1 MNNLPLVSINILNY
15 NNKKTIN
22 KAIESAVE
30 QIYPRV
36 EILIIDNNSND
47 GSCAIIEKK
56 ISEWEKHRKKLL
68 EEKYPSE
75 NYSVK
80 IKLIKNSENVGF
92 APGHNQAIRECYGDF
107 ILCLNSDA
115 ILTPNYLE
123 QALKSFDDKK
133 VGAIQGK
140 LLRYDFEKNEIKKDL
155 ESGKNLI
162 DTIGLTMLK
171 NRRII
176 AQAQGESDC
185 GQYEEEKEIF
195 GADGAVPIYRRAAL
209 EDIKLPIISQRFI
222 KLKVHKVKSEKPS
235 SKAEK
240 FQVPSSPSTAD
251 QPKDDKLQDFEF
263 FDEDFFLYKEDVD
276 LAWRLRLYGWKTIY
290 QPKAIAY
297 HGRGAG
303 DSAAT
308 TYFKI
313 IEERRKI
320 SQKPKY
326 YSFKNQRLMQIKN
339 EMPLLLLI
347 DLPYF
352 LFKEI
357 GSWIYVIIFE
367 HYTIKAIKELFFQ
380 MPMAFKKRKIIM
392 KKRRVGWKEMRK
404 WFI

>member
-15 NNKKTIN
+15 NDKKTIS
-22 KAIESAVE
+22 KAIGSAVE

-36 EILIIDNNSND
+36 EILIIDNNSTD
-47 GSCAIIEKK
+47 GSCEIISRK
-56 ISEWEKHRKKLL
+56 ISEWKECRKKLL
-68 EEKYPSE
+68 EEKYPNE
-75 NYSVK
+75 NYPIR

-115 ILTPNYLE
+115 ILTSNYLE

-133 VGAIQGK
+133 VGAVQGK
-140 LLRYDFEKNEIKKDL
+140 LLRYDFAKEEIKKDL
-155 ESGKNLI
+155 KNEKNII
-162 DTIGLTMLK
+162 DTIGLTILK

-176 AQAQGESDC
+176 AQAQGEQDC
-185 GQYEEEKEIF
+185 EQYEKEKEIF

-209 EDIKLPIISQRFI
+209 EDIKLPMTNAARLRFASADAQFSNQI
-222 KLKVHKVKSEKPS
+222 KDLKKI
-235 SKAEK
+235 
-240 FQVPSSPSTAD
+240 D
-251 QPKDDKLQDFEF
+251 EF

-308 TYFKI
+308 TYFRI

-367 HYTIKAIKELFFQ
+367 HYTIKAIGELFSQ
-380 MPMAFKKRKIIM
+380 APMAFKKRKIIM
-392 KKRRVGWKEMRK
+392 KKRRVTWREMRK
-404 WFI
+404 WFV

>member
-1 MNNLPLVSINILNY
+1 MNNLPFISINILNY
-15 NNKKTIN
+15 NDKKTIN
-22 KAIESAVE
+22 KAIESAVR

-36 EILIIDNNSND
+36 EILIIDNNSTD
-47 GSCAIIEKK
+47 GSCEIIERK
-56 ISEWEKHRKKLL
+56 ISEWEKYRKELL
-68 EEKYPSE
+68 EEKYPNE
-75 NYSVK
+75 NYSAK

-92 APGHNQAIRECYGDF
+92 APGHNQAIRECQGDF

-123 QALKSFDDKK
+123 QALKPFDDKK
-133 VGAIQGK
+133 VGAVQGK
-140 LLRYDFEKNEIKKDL
+140 LLRYDFKKNEIKKDL
-155 ESGKNLI
+155 ENKKNII
-162 DTIGLTMLK
+162 DTIGLAMLK

-176 AQAQGESDC
+176 AQAQGEPDE
-185 GQYEEEKEIF
+185 GQYEKEKEIF

-209 EDIKLPIISQRFI
+209 EDVRLPMIS
-222 KLKVHKVKSEKPS
+222 L
-235 SKAEK
+235 SKKKNPPQSPFTKGEK
-240 FQVPSSPSTAD
+240 FVPPFA
-251 QPKDDKLQDFEF
+251 KGARGIFEF

-290 QPKAIAY
+290 QPKAVAY

-303 DSAAT
+303 DSAAK
-308 TYFKI
+308 TYGKI

-320 SQKPKY
+320 SERAKY

-339 EMPLLLLI
+339 EIPLLLLI

-367 HYTIKAIKELFFQ
+367 HYTIKAVGELFSQ
-380 MPMAFKKRKIIM
+380 APMAFKKRKIIM

-404 WFI
+404 WFV

>member
-15 NNKKTIN
+15 NDKKTVN
-22 KAIESAVE
+22 KAIESAVG

-36 EILIIDNNSND
+36 EILIIDNNSTD
-47 GSCAIIEKK
+47 GSCEIIKQK
-56 ISEWEKHRKKLL
+56 INQWEKYRKEMLK
-68 EEKYPSE
+68 EKYPDE
-75 NYSVK
+75 NYSVR

-92 APGHNQAIRECYGDF
+92 APGHNQAIRKCQGYF

-115 ILTPNYLE
+115 VLTPNYLK
-123 QALKSFDDKK
+123 QVLKSFDDKK
-133 VGAIQGK
+133 VGAVQGK
-140 LLRYDFEKNEIKKDL
+140 LLRYDFKKKEVKKNSEGRKI
-155 ESGKNLI
+155 I
-162 DTIGLTMLK
+162 DTIGLAMLK

-176 AQAQGESDC
+176 AQAQGELDN
-185 GQYEEEKEIF
+185 GQYEKEKEIF
-195 GADGAVPIYRRAAL
+195 GADGAVPIYRRMAL
-209 EDIKLPIISQRFI
+209 EDIKLPKISRKFI
-222 KLKVHKVKSEKPS
+222 KSKIYKVKGQKLSA
-235 SKAEK
+235 KAEK
-240 FQVPSSPSTAD
+240 FQVSSY
-251 QPKDDKLQDFEF
+251 KLQDFEF

-290 QPKAIAY
+290 QPKAIAC

-303 DSAAT
+303 DSTAT
-308 TYFKI
+308 TYGKI

-320 SQKPKY
+320 SKRAKY

-380 MPMAFKKRKIIM
+380 IPTAFKKRKIIM
-392 KKRRVGWKEMRK
+392 KKRRVSWRKMRK
-404 WFI
+404 WFV

>member
-1 MNNLPLVSINILNY
+1 MNNLPFVSINILNY
-15 NNKKTIN
+15 NDKKTIN
-22 KAIESAVE
+22 KAIESAVG

-47 GSCAIIEKK
+47 GSCATIEQR
-56 ISEWEKHRKKLL
+56 ISEWKEQRKKLL
-68 EEKYPSE
+68 EEKYPNE

-80 IKLIKNSENVGF
+80 IKLIKNSENIGF

-155 ESGKNLI
+155 ESKKNII
-162 DTIGLTMLK
+162 DTTGLTMLK

-176 AQAQGESDC
+176 AQAQGEQDC

-209 EDIKLPIISQRFI
+209 EDVKLPMTNAARLRFASANAQFSNQI
-222 KLKVHKVKSEKPS
+222 KDLKKIG
-235 SKAEK
+235 
-240 FQVPSSPSTAD
+240 
-251 QPKDDKLQDFEF
+251 EF

-308 TYFKI
+308 TYRRI

-347 DLPYF
+347 NLPYF

-367 HYTIKAIKELFFQ
+367 RYTIKAIKELFSQ
-380 MPMAFKKRKIIM
+380 TPMAFKKRKIIM

-404 WFI
+404 WFE

>member
-1 MNNLPLVSINILNY
+1 MNNIPLVSINILNY
-15 NNKKTIN
+15 NDKKTIN

-36 EILIIDNNSND
+36 EILIIDNNSTD
-47 GSCAIIEKK
+47 GSCEIIEQK

-75 NYSVK
+75 KYPVK
-80 IKLIKNSENVGF
+80 IELIKNSENVGF
-92 APGHNQAIRECYGDF
+92 APGHNQAIRKCYGDL

-123 QALKSFDDKK
+123 QALKSFDDEK
-133 VGAIQGK
+133 VGAVQGK
-140 LLRYDFEKNEIKKDL
+140 LLRYDFEKEEIKKDL
-155 ESGKNLI
+155 KSKKNII
-162 DTIGLTMLK
+162 DTIGLVMLK

-176 AQAQGESDC
+176 AQAQGEQDE
-185 GQYEEEKEIF
+185 GQYEKEKEIF
-195 GADGAVPIYRRAAL
+195 GADGAVPIYRRTAL
-209 EDIKLPIISQRFI
+209 EDVKLPMANAARLRFASADAQFSNQI
-222 KLKVHKVKSEKPS
+222 K
-235 SKAEK
+235 
-240 FQVPSSPSTAD
+240 
-251 QPKDDKLQDFEF
+251 DFKKIGEYF
-263 FDEDFFLYKEDVD
+263 EEDFFMYKEDVD
-276 LAWRLRLYGWKTIY
+276 LAWRMRLYGWKTIY

-308 TYFKI
+308 TYFRI

-320 SQKPKY
+320 SEFAKY

-380 MPMAFKKRKIIM
+380 APMAFKKRKIIT
-392 KKRRVGWKEMRK
+392 KKRRIGWREMRK
-404 WFI
+404 WFV

>member
-1 MNNLPLVSINILNY
+1 MAIPLVSINILNY
-15 NNKKTIN
+15 NDKKTIN
-22 KAIESAVE
+22 KAIGSAVE

-36 EILIIDNNSND
+36 EILIIDNNSTD
-47 GSCAIIEKK
+47 GSCAIISRK
-56 ISEWEKHRKKLL
+56 ISEWEEHRKKIL
-68 EEKYPSE
+68 EEKYPNE
-75 NYSVK
+75 NYSVR
-80 IKLIKNSENVGF
+80 IKLIKNSENIGF
-92 APGHNQAIRECYGDF
+92 APGHNQAIRECRGDF

-123 QALKSFDDKK
+123 QALKSFDDEK
-133 VGAIQGK
+133 VSAVQGK

-155 ESGKNLI
+155 KSKKNII
-162 DTIGLTMLK
+162 DTIGLVMLK

-176 AQAQGESDC
+176 AQAQGEQDY
-185 GQYEEEKEIF
+185 GQYEKEKEIF
-195 GADGAVPIYRRAAL
+195 GADGAVPIYRRTAL
-209 EDIKLPIISQRFI
+209 EDVKMPMILPP
-222 KLKVHKVKSEKPS
+222 LNLPLVKGEKN
-235 SKAEK
+235 KIG
-240 FQVPSSPSTAD
+240 
-251 QPKDDKLQDFEF
+251 EF

-308 TYFKI
+308 TYRRI

-347 DLPYF
+347 DSPYF

-367 HYTIKAIKELFFQ
+367 HYTIKAIKELFSQ

-392 KKRRVGWKEMRK
+392 KKRRVTWKEMRK
-404 WFI
+404 WFV

>member
-1 MNNLPLVSINILNY
+1 MTIPLVSINILNY
-15 NNKKTIN
+15 NDKKTIN
-22 KAIESAVE
+22 KAIESAAG

-36 EILIIDNNSND
+36 EILIIDNNSTD

-56 ISEWEKHRKKLL
+56 LDDWKKQRRKLL
-68 EEKYPSE
+68 EKKYPDE

-92 APGHNQAIRECYGDF
+92 APGHNQAIQECQGDF

-123 QALKSFDDKK
+123 RALKSFDDKK
-133 VGAIQGK
+133 VGAVQGK
-140 LLRYDFEKNEIKKDL
+140 LLRYDFEKEEIKKDL
-155 ESGKNLI
+155 KSKKNII
-162 DTIGLTMLK
+162 DTIGLIMLK

-176 AQAQGESDC
+176 AQAQGEQDHE
-185 GQYEEEKEIF
+185 QYEKEKEIF
-195 GADGAVPIYRRAAL
+195 GADGAVPIYRRAAI
-209 EDIKLPIISQRFI
+209 EDVKLPMINAARLRFASTDAQFSNQI
-222 KLKVHKVKSEKPS
+222 KDLKKIG
-235 SKAEK
+235 
-240 FQVPSSPSTAD
+240 
-251 QPKDDKLQDFEF
+251 EF

-290 QPKAIAY
+290 QPKAIAC

-303 DSAAT
+303 DSAAK
-308 TYFKI
+308 TYFRI

-367 HYTIKAIKELFFQ
+367 HYTIKAIGELFSQ
-380 MPMAFKKRKIIM
+380 APTAFKKRKIIM
-392 KKRRVGWKEMRK
+392 KKRRVSWREMRK
-404 WFI
+404 WFV

>member
-1 MNNLPLVSINILNY
+1 MNNLPLISINILNY
-15 NNKKTIN
+15 NDKKTIN

-30 QIYPRV
+30 QIYPHV
-36 EILIIDNNSND
+36 EILIIDNNSTD
-47 GSCAIIEKK
+47 GSCEIIEQK
-56 ISEWEKHRKKLL
+56 INEWEKYRKELL
-68 EEKYPSE
+68 EEKYPNE

-80 IKLIKNSENVGF
+80 IKLIKNSENIGF
-92 APGHNQAIRECYGDF
+92 APGHNQAIRKCQGDF

-123 QALKSFDDKK
+123 QALKYFDDKK
-133 VGAIQGK
+133 VGAVQGK
-140 LLRYDFEKNEIKKDL
+140 LLRYDFEKEEIKKDL
-155 ESGKNLI
+155 ESKKNII
-162 DTIGLTMLK
+162 DTIGLVMLK

-176 AQAQGESDC
+176 AQAQGESDK
-185 GQYEEEKEIF
+185 GQYEKEKEIF

-209 EDIKLPIISQRFI
+209 EDIKLPKISQKSI
-222 KLKVHKVKSEKPS
+222 KSKVKSQKLSAKTEKL
-235 SKAEK
+235 
-240 FQVPSSPSTAD
+240 QVTSY
-251 QPKDDKLQDFEF
+251 KLQDFEY

-290 QPKAIAY
+290 QPKMIAY

-303 DSAAT
+303 DSAAK
-308 TYFKI
+308 TYFRI

-357 GSWIYVIIFE
+357 GSWIYIIIFE
-367 HYTIKAIKELFFQ
+367 HYTIKAIRELFSQ
-380 MPMAFKKRKIIM
+380 APAAFKKRKIIM
-392 KKRRVGWKEMRK
+392 KKRRVTWREMRK
-404 WFI
+404 WFV

>member
-1 MNNLPLVSINILNY
+1 MNNIPLVSINILNY
-15 NNKKTIN
+15 NDKKTIN
-22 KAIESAVE
+22 KAIESAVG

-36 EILIIDNNSND
+36 EILIIDNNSAD
-47 GSCAIIEKK
+47 GSCEIIEQK

-75 NYSVK
+75 NYSVR

-92 APGHNQAIRECYGDF
+92 APGHNQAIHKCQGDF

-133 VGAIQGK
+133 AGAIQGK

-155 ESGKNLI
+155 ESKKNII
-162 DTIGLTMLK
+162 DTIGLVILK

-176 AQAQGESDC
+176 AQAQGEQDY
-185 GQYEEEKEIF
+185 GQYEKEKEIF

-209 EDIKLPIISQRFI
+209 EDVKLPMTNAARLRFVPADAQFSNQI
-222 KLKVHKVKSEKPS
+222 KDLKKIG
-235 SKAEK
+235 
-240 FQVPSSPSTAD
+240 
-251 QPKDDKLQDFEF
+251 EF

-276 LAWRLRLYGWKTIY
+276 LAWRLQLYGWKTLY

-303 DSAAT
+303 DSAAI
-308 TYFKI
+308 TYRKI

-347 DLPYF
+347 NLPYF

-367 HYTIKAIKELFFQ
+367 HYTIKAIGELFFQ
-380 MPMAFKKRKIIM
+380 TPMAFKKRKIIM
-392 KKRRVGWKEMRK
+392 KKRRVSWREMRK
-404 WFI
+404 WFV

>member
-15 NNKKTIN
+15 NDKKTIN
-22 KAIESAVE
+22 KAIESAVR

-36 EILIIDNNSND
+36 EILIIDNNSTD
-47 GSCAIIEKK
+47 GSREIIEQK
-56 ISEWEKHRKKLL
+56 ISEWEKYRKELL
-68 EEKYPSE
+68 EEKYPNE
-75 NYSVK
+75 NYSVR

-92 APGHNQAIRECYGDF
+92 APGHNQAIRKCHGDF

-115 ILTPNYLE
+115 ILTPNYLQ

-133 VGAIQGK
+133 VGAVQGK
-140 LLRYDFEKNEIKKDL
+140 LLRYDFEKKEIKKDL
-155 ESGKNLI
+155 ENKKNII
-162 DTIGLTMLK
+162 DTIGLVMLK

-176 AQAQGESDC
+176 AQAQGEPDE
-185 GQYEEEKEIF
+185 GQYEKKKEIF

-209 EDIKLPIISQRFI
+209 EDVKMPMISQKSI
-222 KLKVHKVKSEKPS
+222 KLKVHKVKSKKS
-235 SKAEK
+235 SPEAEK
-240 FQVPSSPSTAD
+240 FQVPSS
-251 QPKDDKLQDFEF
+251 KFQDFEF

-276 LAWRLRLYGWKTIY
+276 LAWRLRLYGWKTVY
-290 QPKAIAY
+290 QPKAVAY

-303 DSAAT
+303 DSAAK
-308 TYFKI
+308 TYGKI

-320 SQKPKY
+320 SERAKY

-339 EMPLLLLI
+339 EIPLLLLV
-347 DLPYF
+347 DLLYF

-367 HYTIKAIKELFFQ
+367 HYTIKAVGELFSQ
-380 MPMAFKKRKIIM
+380 APTAFKKRKIIM
-392 KKRRVGWKEMRK
+392 KKRRVSWREMRK